1 MPNPTWVIAGVPEK
15 LDTQQ
20 LEGKP
25 QWVTIFQDA
34 TAIIDS
40 SGCCL
45 FTFFA
50 FGGPAD
56 YTDLINAATGF
67 DMTPE
72 DVMTVGERIWN
83 LERKFNIEA
92 GISPEEIYQVV
103 AMAAGSLCLP
113 STVAVFTW
121 VQDILGTE

>member
-1 MPNPTWVIAGVPEK
+1 
-15 LDTQQ
+15 
-20 LEGKP
+20 
-25 QWVTIFQDA
+25 VTIFQDA

-92 GISPEEIYQVV
+92 GISPEEDTLPPRFFNEPLPDGPQK
-103 AMAAGSLCLP
+103 GSLAKVKELLP
-113 STVAVFTW
+113 EYYQLRGWDEKGYIPESKLKELA
-121 VQDILGTE
+121 LA